1 MTWEIFL
8 GIVAIISFCA
18 AVTTPMI
25 KLNTSITKLNDSV
38 DTLQKAIDKI
48 EAENEKS
55 HARIWEHIDTQ
66 DEKIDNAEKDIVD
79 IKHKIELLH
88 HN

>member
-79 IKHKIELLH
+79 IKHTIELLH